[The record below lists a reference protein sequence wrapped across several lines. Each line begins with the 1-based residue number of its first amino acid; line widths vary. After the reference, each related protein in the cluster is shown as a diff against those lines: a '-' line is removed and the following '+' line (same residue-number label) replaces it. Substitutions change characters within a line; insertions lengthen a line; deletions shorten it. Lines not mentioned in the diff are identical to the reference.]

1 MLDIAVNSLIL
12 GIPDL
17 AHPSQSTI
25 KMFSVQASL
34 KEKKEKPVIVEK
46 KIIKI
51 VCEPHPCFC
60 ALLCFRGRELLME
73 QLRLPDRH

>member
-34 KEKKEKPVIVEK
+34 KKTKKKKKKKKEKKEKPVIVEK
-46 KIIKI
+46 KNHKN
-51 VCEPHPCFC
+51 
-60 ALLCFRGRELLME
+60 RM
-73 QLRLPDRH
+73 